1 MLLQQNNGNI
11 ELGSFLFGMGLFTIL
26 NFKLWLYTAKIGM
39 IFDNKLSFIIDLII
53 CLIGNFIGDLI
64 LAGLLLLTK
73 LEPTLKAQSTMIVN
87 DKLNDD
93 NSSIFILSFM
103 CGVLIYLAVKGYQ
116 KCEYSTGKVVFCYL
130 GLMIFILSKHE
141 HCVTNFV
148 YFIYARQFNLKVMI
162 CLVLMVVGDST
173 GSIAFDVLIKVVEWL
188 NKINNEYDKKEI
200 RLHEAIDSM
209 KDI

>member
-1 MLLQQNNGNI
+1 MLLQKNNDNI
-11 ELGSFLFGMGLFTIL
+11 ELGSFLFGMGLFTIF
-26 NFKLWLYTAKIGM
+26 NFKLWLYTCKIGM
-39 IFDNKLSFIIDLII
+39 VFDNKLSFIIDLII

-73 LEPTLKAQSTMIVN
+73 LESTLKAQSTMIVN
-87 DKLNDD
+87 DKLNDEGY
-93 NSSIFILSFM
+93 SIFILSFM

-116 KCEYSTGKVVFCYL
+116 KCEYSTGKVLFCYL
-130 GLMIFILSKHE
+130 GVMIFILSNHE
-141 HCVTNFV
+141 HCIANFV
-148 YFIYARQFNLKVMI
+148 YFIYAREFSLKAIVYLMLMI
-162 CLVLMVVGDST
+162 AGDSA

-188 NKINNEYDKKEI
+188 NKINDEYDKEI